1 MVLVAYIPFIVMV
14 VGLLLWCFARYRPGT
29 EAGLIGDVGRW
40 MFICGLLV
48 FLFSVSRNVIRI
60 G

>member
-1 MVLVAYIPFIVMV
+1 MV